1 MSAGMSYTMPNNN
14 DIIPKKKSMKF
25 MDGLYFLVLGA
36 FLIYILYVETEI
48 LNQIG
53 FDFKYDCWMK

>member
-1 MSAGMSYTMPNNN
+1 
-14 DIIPKKKSMKF
+14 

-53 FDFKYDCWMK
+53 FDFKYDC

>member
-1 MSAGMSYTMPNNN
+1 
-14 DIIPKKKSMKF
+14 